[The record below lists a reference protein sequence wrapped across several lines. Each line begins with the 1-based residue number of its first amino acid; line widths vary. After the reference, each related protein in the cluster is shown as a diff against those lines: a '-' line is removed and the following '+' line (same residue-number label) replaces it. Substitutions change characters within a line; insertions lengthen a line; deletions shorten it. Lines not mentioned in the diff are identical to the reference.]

1 MEERGELAES
11 EEQFAGVGVGGG
23 GWLESER
30 MVKWGRVMRG

>member
-11 EEQFAGVGVGGG
+11 EEQFAGVGGG